1 MSSTSSEP
9 KQLVARYLQAL
20 SGQRKTPELVSGFVS
35 DSHLAAHIRD
45 VEAAFPEYELRVDN
59 LIAEGD
65 LVAMRGTFRGV
76 HRGPFA
82 GIPATGKT
90 VSSPLMIFYRV
101 RENRIVEH
109 WLHFDGAALVA
120 ELQRADAVSA

>member
-1 MSSTSSEP
+1 MGSTSPEA

-35 DSHLAAHIRD
+35 DSHLAAHIHD
-45 VEAAFPEYELRVDN
+45 VEAAFPEYELIADD

-76 HRGPFA
+76 HRGPFF

-90 VSSPLMIFYRV
+90 VSSPLMIVYRV
-101 RENRIVEH
+101 RENRIIEH
-109 WLHFDGAALVA
+109 WLQFDGAALVA
-120 ELQRADAVSA
+120 QLQRADTVTA